1 MMPYFWSK
9 LKFMTIWNNIEHSTL
24 VGQHP
29 MKSLLSVYPPITK
42 FSQDRL
48 LVFSDVVLDES

>member
-42 FSQDRL
+42 FSQDW
-48 LVFSDVVLDES
+48 VISFF